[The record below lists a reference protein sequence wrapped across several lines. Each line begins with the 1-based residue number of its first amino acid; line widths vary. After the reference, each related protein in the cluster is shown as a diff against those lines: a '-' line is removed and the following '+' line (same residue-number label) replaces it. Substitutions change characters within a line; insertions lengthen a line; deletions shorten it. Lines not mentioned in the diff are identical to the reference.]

1 MFEEWRHRRA
11 VRRVEPGDGRPLKPF
26 RWWQTMFRGLFHL
39 RLPDG
44 DGGRTRYSVDV
55 RHWMNQSSG
64 GVKAQLHRDRG
75 SQHRTEHSQPP
86 GTPGVP
92 GGTGMG
98 PVWPRPPRGGETAPP
113 RGGAR
118 FRRS

>member
-1 MFEEWRHRRA
+1 MLKEWRLRRA

-26 RWWQTMFRGLFHL
+26 RWWQTMFRGLFHF

-44 DGGRTRYSVDV
+44 DGGRTLYSVDV

-64 GVKAQLHRDRG
+64 DVRAQLYRDRRL
-75 SQHRTEHSQPP
+75 HRTEDSQRP
-86 GTPGVP
+86 GTPGAP
-92 GGTGMG
+92 GRTGMG
-98 PVWPRPPRGGETAPP
+98 PVRPRPPRTGETAPP

-118 FRRS
+118 VRRS